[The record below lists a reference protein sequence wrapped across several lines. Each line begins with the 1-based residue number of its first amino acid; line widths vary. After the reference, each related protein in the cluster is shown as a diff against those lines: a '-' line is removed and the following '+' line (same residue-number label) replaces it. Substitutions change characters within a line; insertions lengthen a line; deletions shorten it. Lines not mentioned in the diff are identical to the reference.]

1 MQIRDRVFIVSGG
14 ASGLGAACARKM
26 VADGGKVIIADIN
39 EGAGNLLAG
48 ELGLAA
54 RAVRVDV
61 TIGDDAEATVALA
74 QREFGGV
81 HGLVCC
87 AGVVI
92 GEKIA
97 GRDKPHELESFVRV
111 ISVNLIGVF
120 NMMRVAAFAMGTNEP
135 NDQGERGVIVN
146 TSSIAAFDGQIGQA
160 AYAASKA
167 GVAGLTLP
175 AARELARVGIRVMA
189 IAPGLFET
197 PMMGGLAAD
206 VQDELGRSV
215 PFPQRLGRP
224 SEFADLVCHIIG
236 NTMMNGEV
244 IRLDGALR
252 MPPK

>member
-1 MQIRDRVFIVSGG
+1 MQIKDHAFIVTGG
-14 ASGLGAACARKM
+14 GSGLGAACARRI
-26 VADGGKVIIADIN
+26 VADGGKVLIADIDAA
-39 EGAGNLLAG
+39 AGLALAG
-48 ELGLAA
+48 ELGPAA
-54 RAVRVDV
+54 RAIMIDV
-61 TIGDDAEATVALA
+61 TSGDDGEAAVAFA
-74 QREFGGV
+74 KQEFGSV

-97 GRDKPHELESFVRV
+97 GRDRPHDLETFARV

-120 NMMRVAAFAMGTNEP
+120 NMMRVVAFAMSGNVP
-135 NDQGERGVIVN
+135 NADGERGVIIN

-189 IAPGLFET
+189 VAPGLFET
-197 PMMGGLAAD
+197 SMLGGLAPE
-206 VQDELGRSV
+206 VQAELGRSV

-224 SEFADLVCHIIG
+224 SEFAGLVCHIIG
-236 NTMMNGEV
+236 NPMLNGEV

-252 MPPK
+252 MAPK

>member
-1 MQIRDRVFIVSGG
+1 MQIKDHVFIVTGG
-14 ASGLGAACARKM
+14 GSGLGAASACRI
-26 VADGGKVIIADIN
+26 VAEGGKAVIADID
-39 EGAGNLLAG
+39 EAAAAALAR
-48 ELGLAA
+48 ELGPAA
-54 RAVRVDV
+54 RAIRIDV
-61 TIGDDAEATVALA
+61 TSGTDAEAAA
-74 QREFGGV
+74 AFAKREFGGV

-97 GRDKPHELESFVRV
+97 GRDKPHALETFSRV
-111 ISVNLIGVF
+111 VSVNLIGVF
-120 NMMRVAAFAMGTNEP
+120 NMMRVAAFAMSGNDP
-135 NDQGERGVIVN
+135 NAQGERGVIVN

-175 AARELARVGIRVMA
+175 AARELARLGIRVMT

-197 PMMGGLAAD
+197 PMMGGLTQEI
-206 VQDELGRSV
+206 QDELGRSV

-224 SEFADLVCHIIG
+224 AEFADLVCHIMG
-236 NTMMNGEV
+236 NPMLNGEV

>member
-1 MQIRDRVFIVSGG
+1 MQIKDHVFIVTGG
-14 ASGLGAACARKM
+14 GSGLGAACARRV
-26 VADGGKVIIADIN
+26 VADGGRVVIADVN
-39 EGAGNLLAG
+39 DAAGLALAR
-48 ELGLAA
+48 ELGSRA
-54 RAVRVDV
+54 RAIRTDV
-61 TIGDDAEATVALA
+61 TSGDDAEAAA
-74 QREFGGV
+74 AFARREFGGL

-97 GRDKPHELESFVRV
+97 GRDKPHALETFVRV
-111 ISVNLIGVF
+111 VSVNLVGVF
-120 NMMRVAAFAMGTNEP
+120 NMMRVAAFAMSANLPNES
-135 NDQGERGVIVN
+135 GERGVIIN

-175 AARELARVGIRVMA
+175 AARELARAGIRVMA

-197 PMMGGLAAD
+197 PMMGGLSPEI
-206 VQDELGRSV
+206 QDELGRSV

-224 SEFADLVCHIIG
+224 DEFADLVCHIIH
-236 NTMMNGEV
+236 NPMLNGEV

>member
-1 MQIRDRVFIVSGG
+1 MQIKDHVFIVTGG
-14 ASGLGAACARKM
+14 GSGLGAACARRI
-26 VADGGKVIIADIN
+26 VAEGGKAVIADID
-39 EGAGNLLAG
+39 EPAAAALAR
-48 ELGLAA
+48 ELGAAA
-54 RAVRVDV
+54 RAIRIDV
-61 TIGDDAEATVALA
+61 TSGIDAEAAA
-74 QREFGGV
+74 AFAKREFGAV

-97 GRDKPHELESFVRV
+97 GRDKPHSLETFARV
-111 ISVNLIGVF
+111 VSVNLIGVF
-120 NMMRVAAFAMGTNEP
+120 NMMRVAASAMSGNEP
-135 NDQGERGVIVN
+135 NAQGERGVIVN

-175 AARELARVGIRVMA
+175 AARELARLGIRVMT

-197 PMMGGLAAD
+197 PMMGGLAQEI
-206 VQDELGRSV
+206 QDELGRSV

-224 SEFADLVCHIIG
+224 AEFADLVCHIVG
-236 NTMMNGEV
+236 NPMLNGEV